1 MSRASD
7 ADVAMPAVG
16 VGQVQLGRSGLM
28 VSRLGLGMMSYGPSS
43 SSSWALD
50 EAEAEPIVRAAVEL
64 GITFFDTADSYGDG
78 ASELLTGR
86 LLAKLTKREE
96 VVVATKVFFATSER
110 PNGSGLSRKHIFRAI
125 DASLLRL
132 GMDYVDLYQ
141 IHRFDP
147 NTPLEETMEAL
158 NDVVRSGK
166 ALYLGASTM
175 RAWQFAKAQSIAASN
190 GWTRFVSMQDRYNLL
205 YREEEREMIPL
216 CVDQGVAV
224 LPYSPLAGGALAGTR
239 ARDGE
244 PRTRRAQSRPRS
256 DPLYGREADLVII
269 DRLTEVAEARG
280 ETPAAVALAW
290 VAAKSFVTAP
300 IIGATSVT
308 QLRSAVSAHELRLA
322 STDLRALEELYRPR
336 DWVG

>member
-1 MSRASD
+1 
-7 ADVAMPAVG
+7 
-16 VGQVQLGRSGLM
+16 
-28 VSRLGLGMMSYGPSS
+28 
-43 SSSWALD
+43 
-50 EAEAEPIVRAAVEL
+50 
-64 GITFFDTADSYGDG
+64 
-78 ASELLTGR
+78 
-86 LLAKLTKREE
+86 
-96 VVVATKVFFATSER
+96 
-110 PNGSGLSRKHIFRAI
+110 
-125 DASLLRL
+125 
-132 GMDYVDLYQ
+132 
-141 IHRFDP
+141 
-147 NTPLEETMEAL
+147 
-158 NDVVRSGK
+158 
-166 ALYLGASTM
+166 
-175 RAWQFAKAQSIAASN
+175 
-190 GWTRFVSMQDRYNLL
+190 MQDRYNLL